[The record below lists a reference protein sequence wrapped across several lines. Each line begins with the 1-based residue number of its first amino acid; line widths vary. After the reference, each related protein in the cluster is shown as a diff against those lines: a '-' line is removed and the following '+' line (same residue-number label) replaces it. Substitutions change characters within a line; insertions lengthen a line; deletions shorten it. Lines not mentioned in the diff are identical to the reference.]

1 MAFFLT
7 LIRLGF
13 INAAFIICQD
23 RSEETIILYVHRR
36 SKICHRIFMKTALG
50 MIPQSFLTHLSV
62 VLLIEYCA
70 IQHEKIKLNELY
82 LTKLRMC
89 VDKLKLSGEFHMLMY
104 M

>member
-13 INAAFIICQD
+13 INEAFTIYQD
-23 RSEETIILYVHRR
+23 RSEETIIQYVHRR
-36 SKICHRIFMKTALG
+36 SKICHHIFMKTALG
-50 MIPQSFLTHLSV
+50 MIPWSFLTHLSV
-62 VLLIEYCA
+62 VLLVEYCA

-82 LTKLRMC
+82 SAKLC
-89 VDKLKLSGEFHMLMY
+89 ICIDKLKLSGEFHMLIY